1 MSNGINEP
9 QNNSE
14 EFTLTAAEAAALRQ
28 GFRYCPRCRTEM
40 VDKHVYGRVRRV
52 CPDQTCRFVQFIDP
66 KVSAAVMAVRDGQVL
81 MVKRAMEPAE
91 GSWCFPGG
99 FMEIGE
105 TPQETAVRECKEE
118 SGFEVE
124 IVSLVDVFDYQDY
137 RGSGVLIMYK
147 GTVVRG
153 QARPGDD
160 AKAVAFFGPDE
171 LPDHIMF
178 QSNIETLTRWRE
190 GKI

>member
-1 MSNGINEP
+1 VSDGQTNP
-9 QNNSE
+9 E

-28 GFRYCPRCRTEM
+28 EFRYCPRCQTEM
-40 VDKHVYGRVRRV
+40 VDNYVYGRVRRV
-52 CPDQTCRFVQFIDP
+52 CPDETCRFVQFIDP

-81 MVKRAMEPAE
+81 MVKRAMEPAR

-105 TPQETAVRECKEE
+105 TAQETAVRECKEE
-118 SGFEVE
+118 SGLDVE
-124 IVSLVDVFDYQDY
+124 IVGLVDVFYYEDY

-147 GTVVRG
+147 GKVVRG
-153 QARPGDD
+153 QARAGDD

-171 LPDHIMF
+171 LPEHIMF
-178 QSNIETLTRWRE
+178 ESNIETLARWRE